1 MKKEFQFLHSLND
14 IDDSLI
20 DEAIEFKMHKFPSL
34 SKFKLVPIL
43 SFSMCLLLLF
53 VFISNQPKN
62 DTSDVLVTNPMSE
75 ISSLDEAQAQLG
87 YSLSIPEIENTTKE
101 YYLIN
106 SMIEVRYMNHEEQKY
121 IIRKDIGS
129 EDCSG
134 IYTTYE
140 ETKTISSNGI
150 DITISGNNNLYYL
163 ATWTSGDYTYSF
175 YAVDGLNEQALL
187 SYVNEIN

>member
-20 DEAIEFKMHKFPSL
+20 DEANKFKEHKFPSL

-53 VFISNQPKN
+53 VFISNKPKN

-75 ISSLDEAQAQLG
+75 IHSLDEAHSQLG
-87 YSLSIPEIENTTKE
+87 YSLSIPDIENTTKE

-106 SMIEVRYMNHEEQKY
+106 TIIEVRYISHDEEKY
-121 IIRKDIGS
+121 VIRKDIGS

-150 DITISGNNNLYYL
+150 NITIRGNNNLYYL
-163 ATWTSGDYTYSF
+163 ATWTSNDYTYSF
-175 YAVDGLNEQALL
+175 YTVDGLDETTLL
-187 SYVNEIN
+187 SYIEEIN